1 MALTLKAAGIT
12 KIFDGKYAND
22 GVDFEARSG
31 EIHAIL
37 GENGAGKSTLIQVLC
52 GQYTPDSGTVS
63 INGREV
69 RFHSPA
75 DALRE
80 GIGVVHQDFRL
91 VERFT
96 VTENVVLG
104 TKDWGNARAAG
115 KVARAAR
122 SAGFELDT
130 QTLISSLSVGER
142 QRVEILK
149 LLYRGLNILILDEP
163 TAVLDPEKAQE
174 LFETLRLLADDGH
187 IVIFITHRLKEVPGV
202 ADRVTVLRKGRVVAE
217 DIPATGMTPD
227 MLAELMVGG
236 HVSAERP
243 CASEESGEPVLELL
257 HVYLGPEDDCR
268 LSDVSLTVRANE
280 IVGIAGVAGNGQQS
294 LADVAAGVIRPTKGT
309 RKVVGDPVRFIPE
322 DRLAEGL
329 VGSMSIAENLAM
341 RTFCAPILAGRFGL
355 SRKKLM
361 EQADRLIAEFDIPVS
376 DASRPVGDLSGGGL
390 QRVILAR
397 ELADTPKL
405 LVAAQATRGL
415 DVASAQAV
423 IRKIVEARDQ
433 GAAVLFISEDLDEL
447 LSTADRILVMVKGCI
462 VGEFCGADATRTAIG
477 LYMGAGHCEEPA
489 AQSEAAE

>member
-12 KIFDGKYAND
+12 KIFDGKYANR

-52 GQYTPDSGTVS
+52 GQYTADAGTIS

-80 GIGVVHQDFRL
+80 GIGVVHQDVRL

-104 TKDWGNARAAG
+104 TEDWGNARATE

-122 SAGFELDT
+122 SAGFDLDPRA
-130 QTLISSLSVGER
+130 LISSLSVGER

-163 TAVLDPEKAQE
+163 TAVLDPEKAHE
-174 LFETLRLLADDGH
+174 LFEALRRLADGDR
-187 IVIFITHRLKEVPGV
+187 IVVFITHRLKEVPGV
-202 ADRVTVLRKGRVVAE
+202 ADRVTVLRKGQVVAE
-217 DIPATGMTPD
+217 DISATGMTAD
-227 MLAELMVGG
+227 MLAELMVGE
-236 HVSAERP
+236 HVTAERP
-243 CASEESGEPVLELL
+243 CGTGSSGEPVLELS
-257 HVYLGPEDDCR
+257 HVFLGSEDDLR
-268 LSDVSLTVRANE
+268 LRDVTLTVHAGE

-294 LADVAAGVIRPTKGT
+294 LADISAGVVRPTKGSRRVT
-309 RKVVGDPVRFIPE
+309 GDPVRFIPE

-329 VGSMSIAENLAM
+329 VGSMSIAENLGM
-341 RTFCAPILAGRFGL
+341 RTFRARALGGRFGL
-355 SRKKLM
+355 SRKKLI
-361 EQADRLIAEFDIPVS
+361 EQAERLIAEFDIPVS
-376 DASRPVGDLSGGGL
+376 DATRPVGDLSGGGL

-397 ELADTPKL
+397 ELAETPRL

-423 IRKIVEARDQ
+423 VRRIVDARDR
-433 GAAVLFISEDLDEL
+433 GAAVLFISEDLDEIL
-447 LSTADRILVMVKGCI
+447 GTADRILGMVKGCI
-462 VGEFCGADATRTAIG
+462 VGEFCGAEATRTTIG

-489 AQSEAAE
+489 VLPETAA